1 MKRVI
6 LSVLLA
12 AGAYAAPAAAGPEV
26 QHCGITPRIPC
37 GVCYY
42 DEASGKRVCVDRNIV
57 DAG

>member
-6 LSVLLA
+6 LSALLA

-26 QHCGITPRIPC
+26 VRCGITPRIPC

-42 DEASGKRVCVDRNIV
+42 DEASGKRTCVGPDIV
-57 DAG
+57 EG

>member
-26 QHCGITPRIPC
+26 VRCGITPRIPC

-42 DEASGKRVCVDRNIV
+42 DEASATRTCVSPELV
-57 DAG
+57 GS